1 MCEVH
6 LLLCRTWAES
16 AADPRFVS
24 ATMDSSATPAVFT
37 PDWNTIDEEILCPL
51 CDYNLRGL
59 TEPRCPECG
68 YACDWPELLDSNR
81 RRHSYLFEHHPERNV
96 VSFWQTAVGGL
107 RPSRFWSALHPAQP
121 SVARRLLLYW
131 LCCTSFFLVALA
143 GGMLSVAY
151 DRARRQVAVNAARGL
166 GNAPRR
172 IRMTRDMIN
181 RLGTRLWYLNA
192 QRATRLTP
200 ALVWDTAVARG
211 RVRDYFVL
219 GSIVLIWPWLT
230 VAALMIFRMSMRKA
244 RIRTIHVLRCV
255 LYGYDLVVWLGLAL
269 VVTTLLTVLL
279 QDESWLSGLDLFSL
293 RRINSAMIRK
303 TSWLGGERLFA
314 AGCLALWLFAAF
326 RVSVAYQLYLRFD
339 HPTATV
345 FAAQGIVAL
354 LVGNLLIFVLL

>member
-1 MCEVH
+1 M
-6 LLLCRTWAES
+6 TTGS
-16 AADPRFVS
+16 AAAPTTS
-24 ATMDSSATPAVFT
+24 TAA
-37 PDWNTIDEEILCPL
+37 PDWNAIDEEIICPL

-59 TEPRCPECG
+59 AEPRCPECG
-68 YACDWPELLDSNR
+68 YACDWAELLDPNR
-81 RRHSYLFEHHPERNV
+81 RRHPYLFEHHPERNI
-96 VSFWQTAVGGL
+96 VSFRQTAVGGL

-121 SVARRLLLYW
+121 SVVRRLLLYW
-131 LCCTSFFLVALA
+131 LCCTSFFLVTLA
-143 GGMLSVAY
+143 GGMMGVAH
-151 DRARRQVAVNAARGL
+151 DRARRQVVVNAARGG

-172 IRMTRDMIN
+172 IRMTRDMIT
-181 RLGTRLWYLNA
+181 RFGTRQGYLNA
-192 QRATRLTP
+192 LRATRLTP

-230 VAALMIFRMSMRKA
+230 MAALTIFRMSMRKA

-269 VVTTLLTVLL
+269 VVATILAVVL
-279 QDESWLSGLDLFSL
+279 QDGSWLSGLDLFSL
-293 RRINSAMIRK
+293 RRINSAMIRR
-303 TSWLGGERLFA
+303 TSWLGGERTFA